1 MPDRRLRVLP
11 VEDDT
16 FVRLTAAMM
25 LEDRGLAVVEAAT
38 GEEAWRLVE
47 GGLSVDVPVTD
58 IDLGAG
64 VDGLALAERVR
75 ALRPAP
81 PVVFVTGRI
90 TALRD
95 RPRRVGRLTWPNR
108 STATLWP
115 VWSAARRPEHDGG
128 AGAIRDGAARMPGG
142 RVKSPRGGRHR
153 READVAFGAELGR
166 RTGGT
171 VLLRGA
177 HSKAEPRE
185 ILEAGATR
193 WSGT

>member
-1 MPDRRLRVLP
+1 M
-11 VEDDT
+11 
-16 FVRLTAAMM
+16 
-25 LEDRGLAVVEAAT
+25 G
-38 GEEAWRLVE
+38 
-47 GGLSVDVPVTD
+47 VDVPVAD

-64 VDGLALAERVR
+64 MDGFALAERVR

-81 PVVFVTGRI
+81 PVVSVTGRI
-90 TALRD
+90 AALRD

-115 VWSAARRPEHDGG
+115 VRSAARRPEYDGG
-128 AGAIRDGAARMPGG
+128 AGTIRDGAARMPGG
-142 RVKSPRGGRHR
+142 QVESPRGGRYR
-153 READVAFGAELGR
+153 READAAFGSELGR

-177 HSKAEPRE
+177 RSKAKPRE
-185 ILEAGATR
+185 ILEAVATR